1 MVVYSKNLVMLY
13 KMAKIKT
20 KTMQAIVFGKEAEF
34 LQNTEQYLSRVI
46 RIVKYMLAV
55 HAICWIG
62 HKKGNAL
69 LPYNPLNIAGSPAS
83 IMDVKITI
91 VSTAAIPKMFKNKYL
106 AKERLREPKYERLT
120 GYSQN
125 PGQFIDSGVLLN

>member
-1 MVVYSKNLVMLY
+1 MLV
-13 KMAKIKT
+13 
-20 KTMQAIVFGKEAEF
+20 
-34 LQNTEQYLSRVI
+34 
-46 RIVKYMLAV
+46 V

-62 HKKGNAL
+62 HSIGNAS
-69 LPYNPLNIAGSPAS
+69 LPYDTPKIAGIPAS
-83 IMDVKITI
+83 TILVKITI